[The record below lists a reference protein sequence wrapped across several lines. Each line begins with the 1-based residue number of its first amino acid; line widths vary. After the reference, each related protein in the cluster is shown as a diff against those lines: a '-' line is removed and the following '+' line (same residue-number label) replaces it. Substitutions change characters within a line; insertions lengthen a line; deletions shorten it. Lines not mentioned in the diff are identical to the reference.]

1 MRDDGWYNGYGW
13 TERYAKLKALR
24 REPPADLAPP
34 QPPCQLCADPHPKS
48 VEYHDEDY
56 SQPYLWKP
64 PAIFVLCRNC
74 HRAQLHK
81 RFARPHAWRAFLAHV
96 KRGGY
101 ARDLVEDRAVRREVK
116 AYAQALAEGRAPS
129 PMEALP
135 GRHPHEAPAWYE
147 ALSVDPVQITPYGRR
162 PRP

>member
-1 MRDDGWYNGYGW
+1 MQERGWYNGYGW

-24 REPPADLAPP
+24 REAPAQLAPL
-34 QPPCQLCADPHPKS
+34 QPPCQLCADPSPKS

-56 SQPYLWKP
+56 SKPYCWKP

-74 HRAQLHK
+74 HRTHLHK
-81 RFARPHAWRAFLAHV
+81 RFTRPHAWSAFLAHV

-101 ARDLVEDRAVRREVK
+101 ARDLVENHAVKREVR
-116 AYAQALAEGRAPS
+116 AYARALAEGRVPS
-129 PMEALP
+129 PMSAIP
-135 GRHPHEAPAWYE
+135 GRAQRESPTWYE
-147 ALSVDPVQITPYGRR
+147 ALSVDPVQTTPDGKR